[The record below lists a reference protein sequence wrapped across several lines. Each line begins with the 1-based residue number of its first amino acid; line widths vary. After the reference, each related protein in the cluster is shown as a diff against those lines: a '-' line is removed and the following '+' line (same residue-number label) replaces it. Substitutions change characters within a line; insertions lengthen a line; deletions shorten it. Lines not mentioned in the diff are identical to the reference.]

1 MAQSDRERLLA
12 TALALPDASPEDF
25 FGDRRPPPDA
35 DPSHL
40 KIIADTALRTK
51 LVETRVAEGLQSP
64 KGPQRIAS
72 ILRIYPNFDA
82 PPKSANGRAPR
93 APSTTARAAS
103 SGGGAPTRGLPTVAQ
118 MERLIARYRDVER
131 DVALELSSEADE
143 RVAQLKRSLVDLDGP
158 ELEAAYS
165 DLGRAL
171 STKRAL
177 EAQIRHETFARLE
190 RDNGFAERV
199 FLRVLARV

>member
-1 MAQSDRERLLA
+1 MSRCSHWSSE
-12 TALALPDASPEDF
+12 ASPAE
-25 FGDRRPPPDA
+25 RRK
-35 DPSHL
+35 PS
-40 KIIADTALRTK
+40 
-51 LVETRVAEGLQSP
+51 VAW
-64 KGPQRIAS
+64 
-72 ILRIYPNFDA
+72 
-82 PPKSANGRAPR
+82 
-93 APSTTARAAS
+93 
-103 SGGGAPTRGLPTVAQ
+103 GGAPTRGLPTVAQ